1 MIPHLPERYRLRIER
16 DPMYDYKIRV
26 IISDNET
33 PAASAWLM
41 VDIDSRDEWDRIE
54 REAGIKF
61 NWGLDG

>member
-1 MIPHLPERYRLRIER
+1 VIPHLPERYRLRIER

-41 VDIDSRDEWDRIE
+41 VEWDRIE